1 VNTRQLQFKTNAFPR
16 TRVSQYWL
24 CAVFGAGMLFS
35 ALSVA
40 DEVKVADVKPAAGLP
55 ASKQSLAVVK
65 SKVAEFLTMQ
75 TIGYPGEVSVQVGA
89 IDPNL
94 KLAACDDLQ
103 LFLPNGSRAW
113 GKTSVGVQCQ
123 APSKWSIYVQ
133 STVKVVGNYLVAAAP
148 LAQGQVLSDYD
159 VMVVKGDLTQLPAGV
174 FTEQTQAIGRSVQI
188 SMTAGTVLRQEMLKV
203 TPVVQQGQT
212 VKLFTSGNGFSIS
225 AEGQALAKANEG
237 QVTQVKVA
245 SGKVI
250 SGIARQGGQVEV
262 AF

>member
-1 VNTRQLQFKTNAFPR
+1 
-16 TRVSQYWL
+16 
-24 CAVFGAGMLFS
+24 
-35 ALSVA
+35 
-40 DEVKVADVKPAAGLP
+40 
-55 ASKQSLAVVK
+55 
-65 SKVAEFLTMQ
+65 
-75 TIGYPGEVSVQVGA
+75 
-89 IDPNL
+89 
-94 KLAACDDLQ
+94 
-103 LFLPNGSRAW
+103 
-113 GKTSVGVQCQ
+113 
-123 APSKWSIYVQ
+123 VQ

-159 VMVVKGDLTQLPAGV
+159 VMVVKGDLTHLPAGV

-203 TPVVQQGQT
+203 TPVVLQGQT
-212 VKLFTSGNGFSIS
+212 VKLFTSGSGFSIS

>member
-1 VNTRQLQFKTNAFPR
+1 MNTRALQFKY
-16 TRVSQYWL
+16 RVLPDSSASRAWL
-24 CAVFGAGMLFS
+24 CTAVTLGLLFS
-35 ALSVA
+35 SLSA
-40 DEVKVADVKPAAGLP
+40 AEEVKVAVVKPAADLT

-65 SKVAEFLTMQ
+65 SKVAEFLTTQ
-75 TIGYPGEVSVQVGA
+75 TIGYPGDVSIQVGA

-94 KLAACDDLQ
+94 RLADCDDLQ
-103 LFLPNGSRAW
+103 LFLPQGSRAW

-123 APSKWSIYVQ
+123 APSKWRIYVQ
-133 STVKVVGNYLVAAAP
+133 GTVKVVGNYLVAAAP
-148 LAQGQVLSDYD
+148 LAQGQVLSEYD
-159 VMVVKGDLTQLPAGV
+159 VMVEKGDLTQLPAGV
-174 FTEQTQAIGRSVQI
+174 FTEQAQAVGRSVQI